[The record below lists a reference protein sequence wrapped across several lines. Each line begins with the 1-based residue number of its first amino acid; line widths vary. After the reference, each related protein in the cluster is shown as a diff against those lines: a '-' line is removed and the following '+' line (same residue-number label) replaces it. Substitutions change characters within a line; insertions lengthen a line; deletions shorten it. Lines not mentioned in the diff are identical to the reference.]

1 MIMPARKFVAF
12 AVLVCAAAFCHAA
25 ELPNYKTELNIVFAK
40 VGDKELKLC
49 AFMPE
54 NADKPTPCMIDI
66 HGGWWSAG
74 DMASDIRHVW
84 GWQTF
89 MGRNIAVVS
98 IQYRLGA
105 EGGFPE
111 NIRDCRNAI
120 RFVRKNAKRFN
131 IDPDRIGCMGGS
143 AGSHL
148 SMMCAMVP
156 EDFDDGGPMEDLKGV
171 SAKVCNAFSFVGPTD
186 FVLQWNSAPSDELP
200 DGKFRPADGKIP
212 DDARPRHRIL
222 FKGVTPDTEEHK
234 ELYRKMSAIGHI
246 RKDISPVLICDGE
259 KDPIVPG
266 TPGKALVEKLKAAGA
281 DATYWMSPGGGHAY
295 PSGPGFKEVL
305 DEFLARTLK
314 LDK

>member
-1 MIMPARKFVAF
+1 MNSRASKLTLLCLF
-12 AVLVCAAAFCHAA
+12 ALRLALCGAA
-25 ELPNYKTELNIVFAK
+25 ELPAYKTEMNIVFAT
-40 VGDKELKLC
+40 VNGKELKLC

-54 NADKPTPCMIDI
+54 NAAKPTPCMVDI

-74 DMASDIRHVW
+74 DMSMDIRRVW
-84 GWQTF
+84 GWETF

-98 IQYRLGA
+98 IQYRLGK

-120 RFVRKNAKRFN
+120 RFIRKNAKRFN
-131 IDPDRIGCMGGS
+131 IDPERIGCMGGS

-148 SMMCAMVP
+148 SMMVAMVP

-171 SAKVCNAFSFVGPTD
+171 SAKVCNAFAFVGPTD

-222 FKGVTPDTEEHK
+222 FKGITPDTEEHK
-234 ELYRKMSAIGHI
+234 ELYRKMSPIGHL
-246 RKDISPVLICDGE
+246 RKDIAPVLVCDGE

-266 TPGKALVEKLKAAGA
+266 TPGKLLVEKLKAVGA
-281 DATYWMSPGGGHAY
+281 DATYWMTPNGSHAY
-295 PSGPGFKEVL
+295 PSGPGFKDVL
-305 DEFLARTLK
+305 DAFLTRTLK
-314 LDK
+314 LEK